1 MPGSGCS
8 PLLESTKVKAE
19 IRIGSWPGPAGS
31 LGGSHWLST
40 ETTLRNFLAVVSS
53 MTSRG
58 DNESIKSTNLGAG
71 RTAEWILAS
80 RAGLV
85 LDTGQPHGR
94 ANETR
99 LQRGV
104 LRTSPAPAASGEGW
118 RARPSSCLLAG
129 PAWCPPQPSGWSE
142 CLCRRQQVSQ

>member
-1 MPGSGCS
+1 M
-8 PLLESTKVKAE
+8 T
-19 IRIGSWPGPAGS
+19 
-31 LGGSHWLST
+31 GG
-40 ETTLRNFLAVVSS
+40 
-53 MTSRG
+53 G
-58 DNESIKSTNLGAG
+58 DKESIKSTNLGAG
-71 RTAEWILAS
+71 RTAEWTSAS

-99 LQRGV
+99 LRCGV

-129 PAWCPPQPSGWSE
+129 TRLVPTPAIW
-142 CLCRRQQVSQ
+142 VV